1 MEVIKMKNLVNCNW
15 LKENIT
21 NENFVIV
28 DCRFDLMKHS
38 YGKESYDNG
47 HIPGAFFMDMEKDL
61 ASKVKEHGGRHP
73 FPDLNEL
80 KEKLENIGIGNNTTV
95 IAYDDGDLAGAA
107 RFWMLLRYIGHNKIY
122 ILNGGIKAWN
132 EEGYE
137 LSLDR
142 SVSNSRGILDI
153 NINEDMLVKMEEVK
167 EKLNKTNV
175 VIVDAREEKRYNG
188 EVEPIDKKPGHIP
201 GALNYFWMEVL
212 NSNNDKL
219 KTLEELEKH
228 FEDLNNYD
236 EVILYCGSGL
246 TTTVNSLA
254 LDELGIKHKV
264 YAGSYSD
271 WVSYDDNEVET
282 NLHQ

>member
-1 MEVIKMKNLVNCNW
+1 MKNLVDVNW
-15 LKENIT
+15 LKENIY
-21 NENFVIV
+21 NKDLVVV

-38 YGKESYDNG
+38 YGKESYDKN

-61 ASKVKEHGGRHP
+61 ASEVKEHGGRHP
-73 FPDLNEL
+73 FPNLNEL
-80 KEKLENIGIGNNTTV
+80 KEKLENIGIGNDTVV
-95 IAYDDGDLAGAA
+95 IAYDDGELAGGA
-107 RFWMLLRYIGHNKIY
+107 RFWMLLRYMGHNKVY
-122 ILNGGIKAWN
+122 ILNGGIKAWI
-132 EEGYE
+132 EAGYE
-137 LSLDR
+137 LSSDKPTPKEK
-142 SVSNSRGILDI
+142 NIFNI

-167 EKLNKTNV
+167 SKLGKDNV
-175 VIVDAREEKRYNG
+175 AIVDAREEERYKG
-188 EVEPIDKKPGHIP
+188 IKEPIDKKAGHIP

-212 NSNNDKL
+212 DSDENKI

-228 FEDLNNYD
+228 FEELKKYD

-271 WVSYDDNEVET
+271 WVSYDDNEVEESKK
-282 NLHQ
+282 

>member
-1 MEVIKMKNLVNCNW
+1 MKNLVNVNW
-15 LKENIT
+15 LKENTRNEDIT
-21 NENFVIV
+21 IV

-38 YGKESYDNG
+38 YGKESYDKG
-47 HIPGAFFMDMEKDL
+47 HIAGAFFMDMENDL

-73 FPDLNEL
+73 FPNLDDF
-80 KEKLENIGIGNNTTV
+80 KGKLESIGIGNDTTV
-95 IAYDDGDLAGAA
+95 VAYDDGELAGAA
-107 RFWMLLRYIGHNKIY
+107 RLWMLLRYMGHNNVY

-132 EEGYE
+132 EAGYE
-137 LSLDR
+137 LS
-142 SVSNSRGILDI
+142 SNKPVSKERKIFDI
-153 NINEDMLVKMEEVK
+153 NINDGMLVGMEEVK
-167 EKLNKTNV
+167 QKLNKENV
-175 VIVDAREEKRYNG
+175 AIVDAREEKRYKG
-188 EVEPIDKKPGHIP
+188 EIEPIDKKPGHIP
-201 GALNYFWMEVL
+201 GAVNYFWMEVL
-212 NSNNDKL
+212 NTDENKL

-228 FEDLNNYD
+228 FEKLNNYD